1 MKIVTLV
8 ENTTSSPDLRCKH
21 GLSLYIETANH
32 KILFDL
38 GANGL
43 FAENAKKLN
52 VDLTQVDIVVISH
65 GHADHGGGLKKFLE
79 VNKTAKI
86 YIRKQALEPHFIKVL
101 GLPFGVG
108 VDASLADESRFVF
121 SDEIT
126 KIDEELTLF
135 SGVSTEQFFSTS
147 NRVLFAKKQGKIVAD
162 TFEHEH
168 NLLITEGD
176 KKVLVAGCSHAGI
189 VNIQRKAEAVA
200 GQKINAVIGG
210 FHLYNPP
217 TKKYES
223 TAFVDAVA
231 AELVKTGAIYY
242 TGHCTGIKAYDRI
255 KKTLKARVCLLSTG
269 KAFEL

>member
-38 GANGL
+38 GPNGL

-52 VDLTQVDIVVISH
+52 VDLAQVDIVVISH
-65 GHADHGGGLKKFLE
+65 GHADHGGGLKKFLAL
-79 VNKTAKI
+79 NKTAKI
-86 YIRKQALEPHFIKVL
+86 YIRKQVLEPHYIKVL

-108 VDASLADESRFVF
+108 IDASVTDESRFVF
-121 SDEIT
+121 TEEIT
-126 KIDEELTLF
+126 KIDDELTLF
-135 SGVSTEQFFSTS
+135 SGVSTEQFFSVS
-147 NRVLFAKKQGKIVAD
+147 NHVLFAKKQGKIVAD
-162 TFEHEH
+162 TFDHEH
-168 NLLITEGD
+168 NLLITEQD

-189 VNIQRKAEAVA
+189 INIQRKAEAVA
-200 GQKINAVIGG
+200 GQKMSVIIGG

-223 TAFVDAVA
+223 ATFIDEVA
-231 AELVKTGAIYY
+231 EELVKTEAVYY
-242 TGHCTGIKAYDRI
+242 TGHCTGVKAYDRMRE
-255 KKTLKARVCLLSTG
+255 TLGERLYHISTG
-269 KAFEL
+269 GTVTL